1 MRYWQEI
8 FPNMRK
14 NYTIYVPPTKRPK
27 PANRFNNFPK
37 ELFHPTS
44 LPNYVPKKKELASF
58 PRIPEPE
65 VFGKVVLSPEDS
77 PPGNIESPSV
87 GQTIQRSGW
96 TRNTLIILGCI
107 FLAANLILFLALYY
121 KCANKKKSDAVTNNT
136 DDPIHTEENSSK
148 AVPRFDSDGCN
159 FIGMIVKASKSE
171 VVKVTEDASS
181 SKAKLTRNISSS
193 TLDAHTKVR
202 EWITQ
207 EIVQKCSPAFL
218 RRSRDTEQSNLS
230 RIKPPL
236 IRSDSKTVES
246 SSTLGRSPT
255 RPVSPAGETLQK
267 IKVVPQPTSK
277 KSLERYGNSDT
288 SKLNLQQSLDKGK
301 RRCRA
306 DKVSVAVD
314 ATPAGRGSSVMKQQ
328 PIELTKSL
336 DCTSSGIEKEV
347 PLRRSVTLDDIS
359 SSPQTIKKID
369 QLRKSTTS
377 VNIQY
382 KQLHEPTVVQI
393 THFHSKSDP
402 VQDLYNFT
410 PPPKLKTFAPEGDV
424 NVTSRDDSVEKEVR
438 QITPEQAL
446 MTIKRRNFPKVLPDL
461 PSRQAI
467 IQKRR
472 SMPAPNSLLPTLE
485 GRMHN
490 RSPSG
495 KPHLR
500 LAPVPPP
507 RTSSALARQGST
519 PSPICQSA
527 PVLAT
532 EPPAAEEP
540 ELTCNNLYFGP
551 LKSSREKLKKVD
563 LKSPQEI
570 YESIKPQ
577 RPNEPKPEIKALPK
591 TIVTTDPERPIKRVE
606 PKVVIKPKISR
617 NMSKN
622 TGIPRVTATDN
633 ATYVNI
639 NDLKPQQEDIKT
651 NASSLISGKVEECKG
666 KIARPSHIPTKVKSG
681 EHCVNSSS
689 SSSESTTPSEESDT
703 GTVVKKN

>member
-1 MRYWQEI
+1 
-8 FPNMRK
+8 MRK
-14 NYTIYVPPTKRPK
+14 NYSIYVSPTRRPK
-27 PANRFNNFPK
+27 PVNKFNDFPK
-37 ELFHPTS
+37 QLFHPTS
-44 LPNYVPKKKELASF
+44 GPSYMPKTKELASF
-58 PRIPEPE
+58 TRTPEPE
-65 VFGKVVLSPEDS
+65 VFGKVVLSPDDP

-87 GQTIQRSGW
+87 GQTTQKSGW
-96 TRNTLIILGCI
+96 TKNTFIILGGV

-121 KCANKKKSDAVTNNT
+121 KCANKKKSGGVINNS
-136 DDPIHTEENSSK
+136 DDPVNIEENSSR
-148 AVPRFDSDGCN
+148 AVPHFNSDGCN
-159 FIGMIVKASKSE
+159 FIGMIVKASKTE
-171 VVKVTEDASS
+171 VVKASEDASS

-218 RRSRDTEQSNLS
+218 RRSRDTEQTNLS

-236 IRSDSKTVES
+236 IRTDSKTVES

-255 RPVSPAGETLQK
+255 RPVSPLEETSQK
-267 IKVVPQPTSK
+267 GKEAQQLTSK
-277 KSLERYGNSDT
+277 KSLERYGIKDT
-288 SKLNLQQSLDKGK
+288 PKLNLQQSVDKGK
-301 RRCRA
+301 RRYRA

-314 ATPAGRGSSVMKQQ
+314 ATPAGRGSSVMRQQ

-336 DCTSSGIEKEV
+336 DCTSSGIDKEV

-359 SSPQTIKKID
+359 SAPQTEKKVEE
-369 QLRKSTTS
+369 LRKSATS

-382 KQLHEPTVVQI
+382 KQLNEPTVVKI
-393 THFHSKSDP
+393 MHFHSKSDP

-410 PPPKLKTFAPEGDV
+410 PPPKLKTFAPEADV
-424 NVTSRDDSVEKEVR
+424 NVTSRDDSVEKEIR
-438 QITPEQAL
+438 DITPEQAL

-461 PSRQAI
+461 PSRHAI
-467 IQKRR
+467 AQKRR

-485 GRMHN
+485 GKIHG
-490 RSPSG
+490 RSQRG
-495 KPHLR
+495 KHHLR
-500 LAPVPPP
+500 LAPLPPP
-507 RTSSALARQGST
+507 RTSSALGRQGST

-532 EPPAAEEP
+532 EPPVAEEP

-551 LKSSREKLKKVD
+551 LKSSREQLKKSEI
-563 LKSPQEI
+563 KSPQEI

-577 RPNEPKPEIKALPK
+577 RPTEPKPEVKTLPK
-591 TIVTTDPERPIKRVE
+591 TIVTADPERPIKRVE
-606 PKVVIKPKISR
+606 PKIVIKPKISR

-639 NDLKPQQEDIKT
+639 SDLKPQQEENKSKVSSTTSLKT
-651 NASSLISGKVEECKG
+651 EECKG
-666 KIARPSHIPTKVKSG
+666 KVARPSHIPTKVKSD
-681 EHCVNSSS
+681 EQCANSGS